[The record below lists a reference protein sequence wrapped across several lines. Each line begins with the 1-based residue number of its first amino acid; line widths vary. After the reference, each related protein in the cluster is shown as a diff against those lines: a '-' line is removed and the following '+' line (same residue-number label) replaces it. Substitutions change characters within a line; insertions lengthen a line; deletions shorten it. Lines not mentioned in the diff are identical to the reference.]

1 MEIQDNTIPRIL
13 EAKETLKW
21 SVPVKQ
27 IYNGQDVTYFHSSVA
42 LERIKSVLFSICNSV
57 SETEVPEGI
66 LDDSLV
72 NFKENTSQQNK
83 TLSKNDI
90 LDLPAPKMEGSFNV
104 MTLSKPVQ
112 SILKILDFLFQLTID
127 TPPITGPRRYGN
139 MAFRDWHD
147 KLDVRIEGV
156 LAEHL
161 REYFEGDDKQFRGF
175 LLELKAYLVGSFGSR
190 DRIDYGTGHELSFL
204 AFLSGLLMTGIL
216 DQEKVTGVEY
226 LVLFSKYYDL
236 MKTLILSYTL
246 EPAGSHGVWGL
257 DDHFHLIYIL
267 GASQF
272 VKFSDVR
279 QSNGERDGAASRRLG
294 PMPSSTLNTGTL
306 KGERTRNLY
315 FNAISFIRKVKSG
328 PFYEHSPMLSDISR
342 TKSWGKV
349 CIGMIK
355 MYYVEVLSK
364 FPVVQHFYFGTVL
377 FPWKDSKTL
386 EQLPESSIDINEKEK
401 EEDSQ
406 SIRGTTAVNTAMK
419 SIYKKRDAELNT
431 LSGIRKAGESI
442 NGRKAHVGNRYSDYA
457 PNNEEDQQTVMKA
470 PWAKK

>member
-1 MEIQDNTIPRIL
+1 MEIQDNTIPRLL
-13 EAKETLKW
+13 EAEGIPKW

-42 LERIKSVLFSICNSV
+42 LERIKSVLFSICTAV
-57 SETEVPEGI
+57 SETEVPPGV
-66 LDDSLV
+66 LDDALV
-72 NFKENTSQQNK
+72 NFKDTSQQNRS
-83 TLSKNDI
+83 LNKNDI
-90 LDLPAPKMEGSFNV
+90 FDLPAPEVEKSFNV

-147 KLDVRIEGV
+147 KLNERIESV
-156 LAEHL
+156 LEENL
-161 REYFEGDDKQFRGF
+161 RSYFKGDDKQLHGF
-175 LLELKAYLVGSFGSR
+175 LLESKAYLVGSFGSR

-204 AFLSGLLMTGIL
+204 AFVSSLLMTGIL
-216 DQEKVTGVEY
+216 DQDKVTGVEY

-272 VKFSDVR
+272 VRFSDVR

-294 PMPSSTLNTGTL
+294 PMPSSILNTGAL
-306 KGERTRNLY
+306 KAERTRNLY
-315 FNAISFIRKVKSG
+315 FNAISFIRKFKSG
-328 PFYEHSPMLSDISR
+328 PFYENSPMLSDISR

-386 EQLPESSIDINEKEK
+386 EQLPESSAEVNETEK
-401 EEDSQ
+401 EEDFQ
-406 SIRGTTAVNTAMK
+406 SVRSSTVNTAMK

-442 NGRKAHVGNRYSDYA
+442 NGRKPHVGNRYSDYA
-457 PNNEEDQQTVMKA
+457 PNTEGDYQAVTKA
-470 PWAKK
+470 PWAKQ